1 MLWKIIKLSL
11 SKLQK
16 IPMRSK
22 RNTTLLSFLPR
33 INYKNLYKNLKNAIL
48 KTGKF
53 FLIITCS
60 LITLQ
65 YLRIKTDI
73 IFLKLLFNP
82 ILVYLFFFTLQMFFL
97 RTFFTNKI
105 FSTVIILSG
114 SLCSLALILSNKAI
128 VLISIIKTS
137 LFLMLFVGLG
147 MQLVYLY
154 IENHEIKKIKI
165 QNLRMG
171 SFLTLKSLTEINNKI
186 KEQNQADSLSLIG
199 SDGLNEVQIQAI
211 QELFKNDLEKELY
224 IYETFPFA
232 PFMFLSFIFSLITKT
247 SFLPL
252 FSYLLNLIR

>member
-1 MLWKIIKLSL
+1 MLWKIAKLCL
-11 SKLQK
+11 
-16 IPMRSK
+16 K
-22 RNTTLLSFLPR
+22 RNITSFSFVYYLST

-114 SLCSLALILSNKAI
+114 SLCSLALILSNKAV
-128 VLISIIKTS
+128 VLISTIKTS
-137 LFLMLFVGLG
+137 LFLMLFVSLG

-165 QNLRMG
+165 QNLHTG
-171 SFLTLKSLTEINNKI
+171 SFLTLKSLSEIKNKI
-186 KEQNQADSLSLIG
+186 KEQNQADSLSLIS

-211 QELFKNDLEKELY
+211 QELFKDDLEKELY
-224 IYETFPFA
+224 TYETFPFA
-232 PFMFLSFIFSLITKT
+232 PFMFLAFIFFLITKT